1 MSKLRPG
8 TLVGALAAL
17 CGTAGVWLIVRS
29 ELNGALPVGLCAH
42 GAAAWLALWAA
53 RRRRPDLSQTERDT
67 VLLTALFVPLF
78 GPAMAPYLPAP
89 DKEQDEEAAK
99 EIFDRYKEYIKPQ
112 VPDYERS
119 LFTGDIDKDL
129 ARELDVESYT
139 EVLSHGSTDQKR
151 NALKALADLGEPKH
165 LALVRACIKDPEHE
179 VRLYAY
185 GELSRVSR
193 PHEERIDK
201 QMRKLQE
208 NADDVDASAAAA
220 DAHFCFAFSGILD
233 PGMAAFHYK
242 EACKAAAHA
251 AALGAPQPGPAILAA
266 RSWCGLRDL
275 DQAVAALEALEPV
288 HRGVD
293 AVRVV
298 RAEIAY
304 LQRDFDAARAE
315 AHALRDAGADVPE
328 WLQALVETA
337 EAGA

>member
-1 MSKLRPG
+1 M
-8 TLVGALAAL
+8 
-17 CGTAGVWLIVRS
+17 
-29 ELNGALPVGLCAH
+29 
-42 GAAAWLALWAA
+42 
-53 RRRRPDLSQTERDT
+53 
-67 VLLTALFVPLF
+67 
-78 GPAMAPYLPAP
+78 
-89 DKEQDEEAAK
+89 
-99 EIFDRYKEYIKPQ
+99 
-112 VPDYERS
+112 
-119 LFTGDIDKDL
+119 
-129 ARELDVESYT
+129 
-139 EVLSHGSTDQKR
+139 
-151 NALKALADLGEPKH
+151 
-165 LALVRACIKDPEHE
+165 
-179 VRLYAY
+179 RLYAY

-242 EACKAAAHA
+242 EASKAAAHA

-275 DQAVAALEALEPV
+275 DQALAALGALEPV
-288 HRGVD
+288 HRGAD

-315 AHALRDAGADVPE
+315 AHALRAAGADVPV
-328 WLQALVETA
+328 WLQALAEPA